1 MNSTETVEGIL
12 RQELAHGETMRS
24 TVTPIL
30 RHLLASDG
38 GSVFSDEIIA
48 RVRGMLESLAV
59 QLVDALARADGEDGH
74 SEAEPA
80 QIAALTSTMMANATF
95 LGHLHALALEWQL
108 AEQLRA
114 RLGLDPVLPP
124 LLQTLIASPQAE
136 IAASAMQLLAANAR
150 FAQGVRRMSL
160 PLTELPGDLFHAALL
175 AMRAQSGAEP
185 HADARAA
192 MAQNDLRALYDEA
205 RNRLGLITRLVAG
218 MGGEAVQALSVT
230 NAGTGMFLTALSL
243 ASAQDRDLAV
253 FSVSESQLARLAL
266 SLRAAGLKQEQVEE
280 QFLAIH
286 PDIPVPVGFEQIG
299 PDRAAALLS
308 MAAGTSGP

>member
-12 RQELAHGETMRS
+12 RQKLAHGETMRS

-38 GSVFSDEIIA
+38 GSVLSDEILA
-48 RVRGMLESLAV
+48 RVRGMLESLAI
-59 QLVDALARADGEDGH
+59 QLLDAMASAEGEDGRGDCQP
-74 SEAEPA
+74 E
-80 QIAALTSTMMANATF
+80 QIAGLTSTMMANVTF

-108 AEQLRA
+108 AEQLQA

-124 LLQTLIASPQAE
+124 LLQTLIASPQPE
-136 IAASAMQLLAANAR
+136 TAACAMQLLAANAR
-150 FAQGVRRMSL
+150 FAQGARRMTL

-175 AMRAQSGAEP
+175 SMRAQSGAEP
-185 HADARAA
+185 QADSRAA
-192 MAQNDLRALYDEA
+192 LAQSELRAMHEET
-205 RNRLGLITRLVAG
+205 RSRLGLITRLVAG
-218 MGGEAVQALSVT
+218 MGGDAVQALSVT

-243 ASAQDRDLAV
+243 ASGQDRDLAV

-266 SLRAAGLKQEQVEE
+266 SLRAAGLKQTQVEE

-286 PDIPVPVGFEQIG
+286 PDIALPDGFDQIG
-299 PDRAAALLS
+299 PDRAAGLLA
-308 MAAGTSGP
+308 MVAGASGP